1 MKKMVNE
8 LEEKEFPYYP
18 SKNFTLKGSKNQF
31 PSLQINKYNNLS
43 EMNNNKV
50 SFQNIHSYNI
60 QNNDNILKYNF
71 GKIGENFGIN
81 YISYNER
88 RDKIKVNLN

>member
-1 MKKMVNE
+1 
-8 LEEKEFPYYP
+8 
-18 SKNFTLKGSKNQF
+18 
-31 PSLQINKYNNLS
+31 
-43 EMNNNKV
+43 MNNDKA